1 MRKLAIACVLVLVA
15 GGAAAW
21 LFAEPAGRKVSTVAV
36 ERGALSSNIIVT
48 GKVSGERLVEI
59 AAQQA
64 GQVTSVDVEIG
75 ERVSGGD
82 VLARLD
88 NALAGANVAK
98 AEAAQ
103 AAAAADVSEAER
115 RLVRA
120 RLVGSAESEQAVEAL
135 QAELA
140 RAEARLRQA
149 DAEVDLARIQLRQHT
164 IRAPFDGV
172 VIERDAEVGK
182 VVAPGWTGAERAKH
196 LFTLLDDRQRL
207 IEANVDAGDSATIA
221 VGDRVVVSSEAY
233 PDIEWEEEVVYVSP
247 VVERNLEEETAN
259 TFRVDIGLGEH
270 APPLLFGQ
278 QVDLTIRAGH
288 VAAALKLPYQ
298 AIAMRDGVPHVARSI
313 DGRVRYQPVETG
325 IESLTHVE
333 IVSGLQQGD
342 EVILLEGQLL
352 REGELLAPP
361 PHPGGAFAARRERI
375 TTAVG
380 GLLERVGIGETLASW
395 GLDTPLER
403 SMPVVAAASFVG
415 IGLIWKRCAG
425 GTAVS
430 RNGAGGTRAAR
441 RGRNRR
447 RRATFLNLQ
456 SSSQKS

>member
-1 MRKLAIACVLVLVA
+1 MRKALIAIVAVVVL
-15 GGAAAW
+15 GAAALW
-21 LFAEPAGRKVSTVAV
+21 LLGEPQGRRVATVAV
-36 ERGALSSNIIVT
+36 EQGPVSSNITVT

-64 GQVTSVDVEIG
+64 GKVTEVNVAIG
-75 ERVSGGD
+75 ERVSRGD

-88 NALAGANVAK
+88 DALASANLAK
-98 AEAAQ
+98 ARATVE
-103 AAAAADVSEAER
+103 AAAADVGEAER

-135 QAELA
+135 QAEVA
-140 RAEARLRQA
+140 RAEARLQQA
-149 DAEVDLARIQLRQHT
+149 RADVDLARIQLEQHT
-164 IRAPFDGV
+164 LVAPFDGV

-182 VVAPGWTGAERAKH
+182 VVAPGWTGAQRAKH

-221 VGDRVVVSSEAY
+221 VGDLVIVSSEAY
-233 PDIEWEEEVVYVSP
+233 PDFEWEEQVVYVSP
-247 VVERNLEEETAN
+247 VVERRLEEETAN
-259 TFRVDIGLGEH
+259 TFRVDIGLGEN

-288 VAAALKLPYQ
+288 VESALKLPYQ
-298 AIAMRDGVPHVARSI
+298 AIAMREGRPYVARAV
-313 DGRVRYQPVETG
+313 DGRVRYQPIETG

-333 IVSGLQQGD
+333 VVSGLGEGD

-361 PHPGGAFAARRERI
+361 PHPGGPLGARREQIARALD
-375 TTAVG
+375 TLLG
-380 GLLERVGIGETLASW
+380 SLGLSAALSRW

-403 SMPVVAAASFVG
+403 SVPVVALASFVG
-415 IGLIWKRCAG
+415 LGIMWRRR
-425 GTAVS
+425 V
-430 RNGAGGTRAAR
+430 NGAEAKSP
-441 RGRNRR
+441 GRVGRELE
-447 RRATFLNLQ
+447 RRARN
-456 SSSQKS
+456 S